1 MKRVVK
7 PQGEIRQ
14 SQLVTTFGPGSMVDL
29 PDHSVLIAG
38 LDAWTPGGDLISEPR
53 LSRKL
58 AAVLGVPSVDLKTPP
73 PADDDPTAPPRGI
86 VAFQFPEWFIVQG
99 ARQTEDGGNSRT
111 RLLVHRKSLTRG
123 KFIDRDQKKRSVVP
137 VRFVRACRAGH
148 IGDID
153 WYAFTHNGP
162 SDCAK
167 QGRQLFIDE
176 RGTSG
181 DLTEVWVRC
190 ECGKAE
196 RSMAQA
202 AVLANH
208 ALGSCDGSRPW
219 LGAFTKETCGEPS
232 RLLIRSASNAYF
244 PQLMSV
250 ISLPDRDQ
258 AITRTVDRIWNYL
271 EAVEEIAQLRYER
284 KKAAVK
290 EALDGFSDEEVYA
303 EIESRKLGGTKT
315 DKSVKVAELETL
327 IAAKDEIGEDR
338 PDGVFYAR
346 NLPRKVWDQP
356 WMAPIQRVVLV
367 HRLREVVAQVGFTRF
382 ESAAPDTEG
391 ELDIGV
397 KRAAL
402 AREVSWLPAF
412 ENRGEGIFLQF
423 SAEFIKTWMNQ
434 TSVNS
439 RAMALGLG
447 FEAWRKEHSTT
458 NRQPPNLAYL
468 MMHSFSHLLLTAVA
482 LRCGYPAVSIRE
494 RIYAFPAIG
503 YGVLLYTGSSDA
515 EGTLGGL
522 VQLGRQIHEVV
533 KSALDLGMLCSN
545 DPVCAQHDPPNAH
558 ERRFLHGAACHG
570 CLLISETSCEQQN
583 DFLDRSLVVPTV
595 QHLGA
600 ELFSEILTNEGSAAV
615 TVAD

>member
-1 MKRVVK
+1 MSRIVK

-38 LDAWTPGGDLISEPR
+38 LDNWTPGGEPISEPR

-58 AAVLGVPSVDLKTPP
+58 AAILGVPSVDLRTPP

-99 ARQTEDGGNSRT
+99 AEQQEEGKSRT

-123 KFIDRDQKKRSVVP
+123 RFIDREKKKRSVVP

-153 WYAFTHNGP
+153 WYAFTHNGS

-167 QGRQLFIDE
+167 QVRQLFIDE

-181 DLTEVWVRC
+181 DLTEVWIRC

-208 ALGSCDGSRPW
+208 ALGSCDGARPW

-258 AITRTVDRIWNYL
+258 AIKQTVDRIWSHL
-271 EAVEEIAQLRYER
+271 EAVEEIDQLRYER
-284 KKAAVK
+284 RKAVVK
-290 EALDGFSDEEVYA
+290 EALDGLSDDEVFT
-303 EIESRKLGGTKT
+303 EIQSRALGGTKT
-315 DKSVKVAELETL
+315 EKSVKVAELETL
-327 IAAKDEIGEDR
+327 IAARDEIGEDR

-346 NLPRKVWDQP
+346 NLPRTVWDQP
-356 WMAPIQRVVLV
+356 WMTSIERVVLV

-402 AREVSWLPAF
+402 AREISWLPAF
-412 ENRGEGIFLQF
+412 ENKGEGIFLQF
-423 SAEFIKTWMNQ
+423 NREFIKAWMN
-434 TSVNS
+434 
-439 RAMALGLG
+439 RANVSARAQALGSG
-447 FEAWRKEHSTT
+447 FEAWRKEHTGTT
-458 NRQPPNLAYL
+458 RSAPNLAYL

-482 LRCGYPAVSIRE
+482 LRCGYPASSIRE
-494 RIYAFPAIG
+494 RIYAIPEIG
-503 YGVLLYTGSSDA
+503 YGILLYTGTSDA

-533 KSALDLGMLCSN
+533 KSALELGMLCSN
-545 DPVCAQHDPPNAH
+545 DPVCAQHDPSNPH

-595 QHLGA
+595 QGLGA
-600 ELFSEILTNEGSAAV
+600 ELFSEILANERSPAV
-615 TVAD
+615 TFSS